1 LKLVTEDRPALL
13 ADVTQVIA
21 DEKSNIRRI
30 EARTTEGGTGEVVI
44 VLEISGVKHLEKI
57 LKKLKAVAGVREVR
71 RQASAAPLAAP
82 TAS

>member
-1 LKLVTEDRPALL
+1 
-13 ADVTQVIA
+13 
-21 DEKSNIRRI
+21 
-30 EARTTEGGTGEVVI
+30 
-44 VLEISGVKHLEKI
+44 